1 MIPPD
6 IAAQIRRFGRDVRL
20 RRIAL
25 NMRIIDL
32 ASVAGLTPTYLARVE
47 TSSCGT
53 NPSLGVCMVIARGL
67 NTNIQDLLGGWMGLT
82 ALGLEAGRICD
93 RLPESVQGAALELLR
108 ALERGERR

>member
-1 MIPPD
+1 MPPD
-6 IAAQIRRFGRDVRL
+6 IAAQVRRFGREIRL

-25 NMRIIDL
+25 DMRIIDL
-32 ASVAGLTPTYLARVE
+32 ASLAGLTPSYLGRVE
-47 TSSCGT
+47 TGSCGT
-53 NPSLGVCMVIARGL
+53 NPSLGVAMCIARGM

-108 ALERGERR
+108 ALERGESR